1 MKRHEE
7 ALNCFSNLCHIHP
20 QYQDAFFHKGIE
32 LAELDRHN
40 EAIEIF
46 DRLLSKHKDNVNVLY
61 AKSRSEA
68 ALDHPEEAFELLKKA
83 IAKDSKTIKSWA
95 KKEKMFEKF
104 FDDERFRK
112 LVGL

>member
-20 QYQDAFFHKGIE
+20 QHQDAFFHKGIE

-40 EAIEIF
+40 ESIEIF
-46 DRLLSKHKDNVNVLY
+46 DKLLSKHKENVNVLY
-61 AKSRSEA
+61 AKSRSMA
-68 ALDHPEEAFELLKKA
+68 ALERIEESLTLLGQA
-83 IAKDSKTIKSWA
+83 IAKDSKTIKKWA
-95 KKEKMFEKF
+95 KQEKIFEKI

-112 LVGL
+112 LVT